1 MTPPKVLELHDVAGA
16 GTPGARAAHAG
27 YGERCRSLASVAG
40 IVNAAHGSLV
50 DLTVEVLAEGD
61 HVGPGIHSPAQF
73 LAWRIGCSKA
83 TANQLV
89 AVAKRVDELPCLLG
103 ALRAGEI
110 SLDQAAVVARNVPAR
125 FDRSATDLARSATV
139 EQLKAVLPAYR
150 HDDETPEER
159 AAREKRAAARRERS
173 AGLFHDEDGGGRL
186 TVHLDPAQTAA
197 IEAAIAATRDDL
209 FRQRQADATAAG
221 TPDAKVEAPTL
232 AETATALAA
241 SALAHG
247 AAEHPGADRYLITYH
262 LGAGPDGGPC
272 LTDEHGR
279 VVPASERRRLLC
291 DHRFEV
297 LLHGADGTPL
307 SVGRAT
313 RHIGRKLRRAVLH
326 RHGGRCAVPGCD
338 ASRGLEVH
346 HIVHWEDG
354 GPTDA
359 ANLLPLCH
367 RHHAAHHD
375 GLLDI
380 SGDAGLAPGAPGCV
394 AIRVGGQALDALGQ
408 PLPVVGPLPDAMRQR
423 TGRQPGV
430 ASHPTGERLDRRGF
444 HLSPA
449 PSAAGPPSARCG

>member
-1 MTPPKVLELHDVAGA
+1 MTPPKVLEPDDVGDAVMAGVR
-16 GTPGARAAHAG
+16 RADAG
-27 YGERCRSLASVAG
+27 YGQRCRSLAAVAG

-61 HVGPGIHSPAQF
+61 HVGPGLHSPAQF
-73 LAWRIGCSKA
+73 LAWRVGCSKA

-125 FDRSATDLARSATV
+125 FDASATDLARSATV

-221 TPDAKVEAPTL
+221 HPDAKVEAPTL

-262 LGAGPDGGPC
+262 LGAGPDGGPASPTSTAAWC
-272 LTDEHGR
+272 LRPSDGACSATTGSR
-279 VVPASERRRLLC
+279 CCSTAPTARRSRSAAPPATSAASC
-291 DHRFEV
+291 
-297 LLHGADGTPL
+297 AAPCSTATAAAAPCPAATP
-307 SVGRAT
+307 AE
-313 RHIGRKLRRAVLH
+313 
-326 RHGGRCAVPGCD
+326 
-338 ASRGLEVH
+338 ASRSTTSSTGRTA
-346 HIVHWEDG
+346 G
-354 GPTDA
+354 RPTRPTSSRCVTVTTPPTTTGCSTSA
-359 ANLLPLCH
+359 ATPGSH
-367 RHHAAHHD
+367 RER
-375 GLLDI
+375 
-380 SGDAGLAPGAPGCV
+380 PGASPSRS
-394 AIRVGGQALDALGQ
+394 A
-408 PLPVVGPLPDAMRQR
+408 
-423 TGRQPGV
+423 GRRSTPS
-430 ASHPTGERLDRRGF
+430 ASPSP
-444 HLSPA
+444 SPA
-449 PSAAGPPSARCG
+449 PCPTRCANAPGSSPVPPPTPPVSGSTDEGST